1 MSQVEQKSRMSE
13 QGDFPVHLLPEDVQK
28 LILSIRMKM
37 ETDKFSERIVHEFNR
52 VNEEYL
58 RAFMPH
64 KGPFMHIKKAWI
76 RYEWGGPVFKVTC
89 ITLYKQLVMNC
100 SPEDGGDDG
109 FFRLENIY
117 DFSGLKNSEHYV
129 SRDDPLLTDEQRKD
143 MEDYLHLLLSRKY

>member
-1 MSQVEQKSRMSE
+1 MSDRN
-13 QGDFPVHLLPEDVQK
+13 DFPVILLPQDVQI

-52 VNEEYL
+52 VDEESL
-58 RAFMPH
+58 RACMPH
-64 KGPFMHIKKAWI
+64 KGPHIKKAWI

-100 SPEDGGDDG
+100 SPKDGGDDG
-109 FFRLENIY
+109 FFRLENID

-129 SRDDPLLTDEQRKD
+129 SQDDPLLTDEQRKD
-143 MEDYLHLLLSRKY
+143 MEDYYAPPPFVQKILEELKRK